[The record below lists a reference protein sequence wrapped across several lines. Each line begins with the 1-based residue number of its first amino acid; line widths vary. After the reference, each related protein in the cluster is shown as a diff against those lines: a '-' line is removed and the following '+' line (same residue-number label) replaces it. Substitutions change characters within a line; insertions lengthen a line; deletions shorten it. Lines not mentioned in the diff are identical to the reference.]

1 MMKQS
6 GKMGGKWK
14 YLSSKLRRPAWIL
27 LLVVGFVLSGFES
40 RANYIRIDGVVTVSV
55 SPSSADTLILSFPL
69 KWENSWRDGFNWDA
83 AWIFFKYKVANGDW
97 NHVNLAQAGHV
108 FNGGSDKFAFMTGK
122 TGSNVVGLFVMRA
135 EEKVGPVVLNCQV
148 KCHKNALGGMTPEKF
163 ENNEAFILAQGI
175 EMVYVPY
182 GAYALGDGAC
192 LNGFAGASDGSPAII
207 DSEDV
212 LNNSTVTRVLPV
224 TNGGVSGTGVSL
236 AATYP
241 KGYQGFYVMK
251 YEVSQEQYVAFL
263 NTLKK
268 TEQKARVTWC
278 DDPAKAGKYIFG
290 DPDYPTARNGIILN
304 VPATTSSTAI
314 FANNLTNDSK
324 YAQSDDGKTIAC
336 NYLSPEDMIAYCCWA
351 GLRPMSEMEYEK
363 ASRPLYPETSVP
375 GGYAWNSASVPTG
388 TTNVI
393 NGGKNTETPSTGANT
408 NFGGVFTG
416 PVRCGSFATSTSTA
430 ESAGATFWGVM
441 EMSGN
446 LKEMCYSVAAGSV
459 FNGTVLGDGTYLTTK
474 WNATAGNIGVRGG
487 GFMSGKDF
495 LRTSD
500 RSEMTGYF
508 SNMTQR
514 DSTVTFRGVRP
525 VAEAVTA
532 GTIVVKDG
540 NNQTTTYAC
549 LNAVTKIQ
557 TDVPATVGVP
567 GMTFTYMWY
576 VQEQGGSWALIP
588 GETSETLDYS
598 DFVNA
603 TTANRTYKFKRK
615 AICQVGEGVSN
626 ELALSVPNTSFEVV
640 PRKISLNS
648 ANAASS
654 LITAGVATQKNGT
667 YSWVFNNNPIN
678 DPTNIVAGANTGS
691 STYRASRDHFG
702 AAQSVAGLKTVIC
715 RYTIGSCAADSL
727 VTVEVDPYNSNPCG
741 GQVSVADAEGHTYAV
756 VQIGAQCWMQ
766 DNMNIG
772 TFVQIASNNPWVYDE
787 PGIQKWCNGGGSN
800 GYGSNESNCDKYGGL
815 YEWWEVVCAGRCS
828 HITDPNMTV
837 SQGTYSSF
845 EEAVKAI
852 EPDVVMSPNGR
863 YIKGFCPNGWHL
875 PTDEEW
881 KQLEM
886 YLGMRRSIVDLAYPN
901 GNANGGW
908 GRQDGSPAQG
918 TRMKSAV
925 DNWNGTSTTTAA
937 NDRDRFHGRP
947 HGYRTHSGGGFNNLG
962 TQADWWSS
970 SVSGGYAWFHGLHS
984 SYTSVCRDV
993 NARSNGFS
1001 VRCVRD

>member
-1 MMKQS
+1 MKQS

-207 DSEDV
+207 DSEDA
-212 LNNSTVTRVLPV
+212 LSNSTVTRVLPV

-474 WNATAGNIGVRGG
+474 WNAAAGNIGVRGG

-514 DSTVTFRGVRP
+514 
-525 VAEAVTA
+525 
-532 GTIVVKDG
+532 IV
-540 NNQTTTYAC
+540 Q
-549 LNAVTKIQ
+549 
-557 TDVPATVGVP
+557 
-567 GMTFTYMWY
+567 
-576 VQEQGGSWALIP
+576 
-588 GETSETLDYS
+588 
-598 DFVNA
+598 
-603 TTANRTYKFKRK
+603 
-615 AICQVGEGVSN
+615 
-626 ELALSVPNTSFEVV
+626 
-640 PRKISLNS
+640 
-648 ANAASS
+648 
-654 LITAGVATQKNGT
+654 
-667 YSWVFNNNPIN
+667 
-678 DPTNIVAGANTGS
+678 
-691 STYRASRDHFG
+691 
-702 AAQSVAGLKTVIC
+702 
-715 RYTIGSCAADSL
+715 
-727 VTVEVDPYNSNPCG
+727 
-741 GQVSVADAEGHTYAV
+741 
-756 VQIGAQCWMQ
+756 
-766 DNMNIG
+766 
-772 TFVQIASNNPWVYDE
+772 
-787 PGIQKWCNGGGSN
+787 
-800 GYGSNESNCDKYGGL
+800 
-815 YEWWEVVCAGRCS
+815 
-828 HITDPNMTV
+828 
-837 SQGTYSSF
+837 
-845 EEAVKAI
+845 
-852 EPDVVMSPNGR
+852 
-863 YIKGFCPNGWHL
+863 
-875 PTDEEW
+875 
-881 KQLEM
+881 
-886 YLGMRRSIVDLAYPN
+886 
-901 GNANGGW
+901 
-908 GRQDGSPAQG
+908 
-918 TRMKSAV
+918 
-925 DNWNGTSTTTAA
+925 
-937 NDRDRFHGRP
+937 
-947 HGYRTHSGGGFNNLG
+947 
-962 TQADWWSS
+962 
-970 SVSGGYAWFHGLHS
+970 
-984 SYTSVCRDV
+984 
-993 NARSNGFS
+993 
-1001 VRCVRD
+1001 